1 MNNFKTK
8 DFSFL
13 LFEAHVRLILNSEAK
28 LYNEEAHGADESS
41 HMEEFWLDFQKKEI
55 EDLKE
60 IQRIMQGT
68 DFLEAM
74 YIVASMEKIEGWS
87 FNPYDPT
94 AFHFW
99 DVIEEMGVVLNRPA
113 EYNSDFA
120 RTLFQAL
127 KEYGYV
133 DYKWPLIDIQKRIYE
148 FYSELEFYSS
158 HSEED
163 SGECVTWLS
172 NLIGNE
178 KLSYVRLVTGS
189 EKDLL
194 EWERKLT
201 EKLTPAQKFYYD
213 LNVIINKTPWV
224 TAFLSNQNTQ
234 NGDMEVI
241 LEKISD
247 ILSPRQREVFMVWV
261 KNRNYIFSRDEE
273 EYLIAAA
280 KNTLEAF

>member
-1 MNNFKTK
+1 MVPRFA
-8 DFSFL
+8 L
-13 LFEAHVRLILNSEAK
+13 L
-28 LYNEEAHGADESS
+28 
-41 HMEEFWLDFQKKEI
+41 
-55 EDLKE
+55 
-60 IQRIMQGT
+60 
-68 DFLEAM
+68 
-74 YIVASMEKIEGWS
+74 
-87 FNPYDPT
+87 
-94 AFHFW
+94 
-99 DVIEEMGVVLNRPA
+99 EEMGVALNRPA
-113 EYNSDFA
+113 DEYDSDFA

-148 FYSELEFYSS
+148 FYSELKYYSS
-158 HSEED
+158 PSPHLHTREEE
-163 SGECVTWLS
+163 SECVTWLS

-178 KLSYVRLVTGS
+178 KLSYVRLVMSS

-201 EKLTPAQKFYYD
+201 EKLTPAQKLYYD
-213 LNVIINKTPWV
+213 LNVLINKTPWV
-224 TAFLSNQNTQ
+224 TTFLSNQSIQ

-261 KNRNYIFSRDEE
+261 KNRDYVFSREEE

-280 KNTLEAF
+280 KNILEAF